1 MAATRD
7 LIKVSSPL
15 SVEAVV
21 VDVFTDVLAIPGV
34 QELRFDDR
42 PKELLKGHAV
52 IREKARHGSGRG
64 QHDTQ
69 PACGFLSYNIAQ
81 EQVHPSGDA
90 DGEDRAEEL
99 TGRQAEEYALLVLP
113 DFFRD
118 FYLFDDFS
126 SYSCE
131 NLTGF

>member
-1 MAATRD
+1 MAVTRD

-21 VDVFTDVLAIPGV
+21 VDVFTDVLSISGV

-52 IREKARHGSGRG
+52 VREKARHSSGRG
-64 QHDTQ
+64 QHDAQ
-69 PACGFLSYNIAQ
+69 PACSFLSYNIPQ
-81 EQVHPSGDA
+81 EQIHPRGDTN
-90 DGEDRAEEL
+90 GKDRAEEL
-99 TGRQAEEYALLVLP
+99 TGRQAEEDALLVLP

-118 FYLFDDFS
+118 FNLFYDYS

>member
-1 MAATRD
+1 MIRQ
-7 LIKVSSPL
+7 
-15 SVEAVV
+15 
-21 VDVFTDVLAIPGV
+21 VFGL
-34 QELRFDDR
+34 DDR

-52 IREKARHGSGRG
+52 IGEEARHSSGRG
-64 QHDTQ
+64 QHDAQ
-69 PACGFLSYNIAQ
+69 PACGFLSHHIAQ

-99 TGRQAEEYALLVLP
+99 TGRQAEEDALLVLP

-118 FYLFDDFS
+118 FYLFYDFP